1 MPLETGFCRNFHI
14 CVYFWSFVGSGRFVK
29 VDYLLDSSTTHTKM
43 KLLLSPLC
51 HQSPGV
57 IRVWWYISKFIII
70 IIIFIIHHCFDIWRC
85 ENHHNQDIQLKA
97 WEPLR
102 LEQLLEQGNSVPEKC
117 STRRPLL
124 WSLHAAWP
132 ASHDI
137 SHLVRSLWDKVKL
150 TLFQG
155 ATSLWL
161 TENSAAKQRGI
172 IPNGMTLWQTQY
184 PWWTQCPP
192 LFLNPLSSVRPSRSC

>member
-1 MPLETGFCRNFHI
+1 M
-14 CVYFWSFVGSGRFVK
+14 
-29 VDYLLDSSTTHTKM
+29 SSI
-43 KLLLSPLC
+43 SRC
-51 HQSPGV
+51 HK
-57 IRVWWYISKFIII
+57 RVWWYISKFIII
-70 IIIFIIHHCFDIWRC
+70 IIIFIIHHCFNIWRC
-85 ENHHNQDIQLKA
+85 DNHHNQDIQLKA

-124 WSLHAAWP
+124 WSLHTAWP

-150 TLFQG
+150 TFFQG

-192 LFLNPLSSVRPSRSC
+192 LFLSPLSSVRPSRSCYEASRHGDIAKYRLYPENNHAFIFIFICSVRHLNISSWKMLYWLK